1 MDESPKR
8 GLLAAYGRL
17 LRPLIRILIRNGV
30 SFSEFAEV
38 AKGAYVEV
46 AEKDF
51 SVQNKKITETR
62 ISALT
67 GLGRREVDRIV
78 KLQAALAEARR
89 GSNLNRIVAILTGW
103 HTDADYTGP
112 YGVPMELQV
121 SDNSGNDFSELV
133 RRHAGDRV
141 QPKILMDEMVRAGV
155 AVETE
160 KNWFKVVSRYYIPQG
175 SAPAGLEHLSR
186 TLQDLVTTIE
196 HNLLEA
202 DSNSKMFERHVY
214 TEEGI
219 RPEDLPHFEAF
230 AKRKAKLLLEE
241 IDNWLSQLEKPST
254 PVDDRISTGLGIF
267 HYIHH
272 GAPEDT

>member
-51 SVQNKKITETR
+51 SVPNKKITQTR

-67 GLGRREVDRIV
+67 GLERREVRRVVEIQEA
-78 KLQAALAEARR
+78 LEAARKS
-89 GSNLNRIVAILTGW
+89 SNLNRIVAILTGW
-103 HTDADYTGP
+103 HTDVDYTGP
-112 YGVPMELQV
+112 YGVPIEVQLA
-121 SDNSGNDFSELV
+121 SGKGADFTELV
-133 RRHAGDRV
+133 HRHAGDKV
-141 QPKILMDEMVRAGV
+141 SPQILLDEMVRAGV

-160 KNWFKVVSRYYIPQG
+160 KGWFKVVSRYYIPQG

-202 DSNSKMFERHVY
+202 DSNKKMFERHVY

-219 RPEDLPHFEAF
+219 RPEDLPLFEAF
-230 AKRKAKLLLEE
+230 AKEKAKILLEE
-241 IDNWLSQLEKPST
+241 IDNWLSQLEKPNT
-254 PVDDRISTGLGIF
+254 PADDRISTGLGIF
-267 HYIHH
+267 HYIHD
-272 GAPEDT
+272 GNPDDA

>member
-46 AEKDF
+46 AEKNF
-51 SVQNKKITETR
+51 SVPNKEITQSR

-67 GLGRREVDRIV
+67 GLGRREVHDV
-78 KLQAALAEARR
+78 VEAKAARERER
-89 GSNLNRIVAILTGW
+89 EGSNLNRIVAILTGW

-112 YGVPMELQV
+112 YGVPIEIQIKD
-121 SDNSGNDFSELV
+121 DNGLDFTTLAE
-133 RRHAGDRV
+133 RHAGDKV
-141 QPKILMDEMVRAGV
+141 APKILMDEMVRAGV

-160 KNWFKVVSRYYIPQG
+160 RGWFKVISRYYIPQG

-196 HNLLEA
+196 HNMLEA
-202 DSNSKMFERHVY
+202 NAGKKMFERHVY

-219 RPEDLPHFEAF
+219 RPQDLPLFEDF
-230 AKRKAKLLLEE
+230 AREKAKLLLEE
-241 IDNWLSQLEKPST
+241 IDNWLSQLEKPDT
-254 PVDDRISTGLGIF
+254 PIDDRISTGLGIF
-267 HYIHH
+267 HYTHF
-272 GAPEDT
+272 GNPDDE

>member
-38 AKGAYVEV
+38 AKHSYVEV

-51 SVQNKKITETR
+51 SVKNKKITQDR

-67 GLGRREVDRIV
+67 GLRRREVQDAINI
-78 KLQAALAEARR
+78 KAAREQDQD
-89 GSNLNRIVAILTGW
+89 SNLNRIVAILTGW
-103 HTDADYTGP
+103 HTDSDYTGP
-112 YGVPMELQV
+112 YGVPIEVQLQ
-121 SDNSGNDFSELV
+121 SDGGKDFSELV

-141 QPKILMDEMVRAGV
+141 TPKTLLDEMVRAGV

-160 KNWFKVVSRYYIPQG
+160 RGWFKVISRYYIPQG

-196 HNLLEA
+196 HNLL
-202 DSNSKMFERHVY
+202 DPGTKKKLFERHVY

-219 RPEDLPHFEAF
+219 RPEDLPLFEEF
-230 AKRKAKLLLEE
+230 ATEKAKLLLEE
-241 IDNWLSQLEKPST
+241 IDNWLGQLKKPNT
-254 PVDDRISTGLGIF
+254 PIDDRISTGLGIF

-272 GAPEDT
+272 GDPDDK

>member
-30 SFSEFAEV
+30 SFSEFADV
-38 AKGAYVEV
+38 AKHAYVEV

-51 SVQNKKITETR
+51 SVPNKKITQAR

-67 GLGRREVDRIV
+67 GLMRREVQGVIDL
-78 KLQAALAEARR
+78 KEASDEDQ
-89 GSNLNRIVAILTGW
+89 GSNLNRIVAILAGW
-103 HTDADYTGP
+103 HTDSDYTGP
-112 YGVPMELQV
+112 YGVPRELQLG
-121 SDNSGNDFSELV
+121 DGRDDDFTELV
-133 RRHAGDRV
+133 RRHAGEKV
-141 QPKILMDEMVRAGV
+141 APKVLLDEMVRAGV

-160 KNWFKVVSRYYIPQG
+160 KGWFKVISRYYIPQG

-196 HNLLEA
+196 HNLLEPNP
-202 DSNSKMFERHVY
+202 SNKLFERHVY

-219 RPEDLPHFEAF
+219 RPEDLPLFEDF
-230 AKRKAKLLLEE
+230 AREKAKLLLEE
-241 IDNWLSQLEKPST
+241 IDNWLSQLDKPNT
-254 PVDDRISTGLGIF
+254 PIDERISTGLGIF
-267 HYIHH
+267 HYLHY
-272 GAPEDT
+272 GNPDDT

>member
-30 SFSEFAEV
+30 SFSEFADV
-38 AKGAYVEV
+38 AKHAYVEV

-51 SVQNKKITETR
+51 SVENKKISQDR

-67 GLGRREVDRIV
+67 GLMRREVQDAINI
-78 KLQAALAEARR
+78 KTAQEQDQ

-103 HTDADYTGP
+103 HTDSDYTGP
-112 YGVPMELQV
+112 YGVPAEVQLK
-121 SDNSGNDFSELV
+121 SDGGTDFSELV
-133 RRHAGDRV
+133 RRHAGNRV
-141 QPKILMDEMVRAGV
+141 SPKTLLDEMVRAGV

-160 KNWFKVVSRYYIPQG
+160 RGWFKVISRYYIPLG

-196 HNLLEA
+196 HNLLEPGT
-202 DSNSKMFERHVY
+202 KKKLFERHVY

-219 RPEDLPHFEAF
+219 RPEDLPLFEEF
-230 AKRKAKLLLEE
+230 ATKKAKLLLEE
-241 IDNWLSQLEKPST
+241 IDNWLSQLEKPNT
-254 PVDDRISTGLGIF
+254 PIDDRISTGLGIF

-272 GAPEDT
+272 GDPDDK